1 VRRLNSCRK
10 EEDDFKKLR
19 RLLNS
24 TIAQLAN
31 YGIAKLPN
39 CRIAELPLHY
49 AENSLTWRAD
59 AALSYS

>member
-1 VRRLNSCRK
+1 MTS
-10 EEDDFKKLR
+10 KKLKQ
-19 RLLNS
+19 LLNS

-31 YGIAKLPN
+31 YGIAKLSN
-39 CRIAELPLHY
+39 CRIAELPLRH